1 MKSLLQTV
9 GAIVVIVGLVA
20 SITFIY
26 QMTTREDTTRPP
38 GPATSDAK
46 LGLMFPEISVETG
59 AEYPLRTDGHYDFWF
74 QNVQSRPVEL
84 GLFQVNCGCGSV
96 EAAVLAADSFAAPGD
111 WMEFQPQMPTAAA
124 ALIGAGP
131 PQSAPSVVAPA
142 VVQWT
147 RMHQFLRDK
156 LRWQKLAQN
165 QFLSVPPQSTGLVR
179 LTWHGNLTEP
189 TEVKTLAAM
198 LWTRDS
204 NDSVP
209 TPGPKLSV
217 PVAFVLPISFEP
229 PSMTISVNEISQGE
243 TGRAEFKCWSTTH
256 SRFSIEPVAES
267 EFVEVKTPRPLSP
280 TELQDLADAI
290 DGRRKRLKP
299 DGAPE
304 NKEEPVA
311 NRTTVLS
318 GYAITVSVHE
328 RLPSGKQLELGPFQ
342 SQISFK
348 GGILGIELPP
358 LAVTGVV
365 RGEVTVTAPGER
377 GEQRDRISLG
387 SFPTERGRQ
396 LTATITTTQPGLD
409 VKIVGLEPE
418 QLKEYLEV
426 HLQPVPGRAGEST
439 REWELVLRVPPDR
452 LEGKLP
458 PHSVVILQTQ
468 GTSSRRV
475 RIPIMG
481 HAYVRGR

>member
-26 QMTTREDTTRPP
+26 QMTTREDTTPP
-38 GPATSDAK
+38 RGPATADVK

-74 QNVQSRPVEL
+74 QNLQSQPVEL
-84 GLFQVNCGCGSV
+84 GLYQVNCGCGSV
-96 EAAVLAADSFAAPGD
+96 EAAVLAADAFTAPGD
-111 WMEFQPQMPTAAA
+111 WKEFQPQMPIAAA
-124 ALIGAGP
+124 ALVGAGP
-131 PQSAPSVVAPA
+131 QGAPNLVAPA
-142 VVQWT
+142 VAQWT
-147 RMHQFLRDK
+147 RMHRFLKDK
-156 LRWQKLAQN
+156 LRWQKLTQT
-165 QFLSVPPQSTGLVR
+165 QPLTVPPQSTGLVR
-179 LTWHGNLTEP
+179 LTWHGKLTEP

-204 NDSVP
+204 NDP
-209 TPGPKLSV
+209 TPKHGPKLSV
-217 PVAFVLPISFEP
+217 PVAFVAPIHFEP
-229 PSMTISVNEISQGE
+229 PSMTIAVNEISQGE
-243 TGRAEFKCWSTTH
+243 TSQVEFKCWSSTH
-256 SRFSIEPVAES
+256 SRFSIEPVAEN
-267 EFVEVKTPRPLSP
+267 EFVEIKTPRPLTSS
-280 TELQDLADAI
+280 ELQDLAVTI
-290 DGRRKRLKP
+290 DGRRKSLKP
-299 DGAPE
+299 NQASE
-304 NKEEPVA
+304 SKEEPVA
-311 NRTTVLS
+311 SRTTVLS
-318 GYAITVSVHE
+318 GYAITVSVRE
-328 RLPSGKQLELGPFQ
+328 RLPSGKQLDLGPFQ
-342 SQISFK
+342 SQIFFK
-348 GGILGIELPP
+348 GGIQGIELPP
-358 LAVTGVV
+358 LVVTGVV

-396 LTATITTTQPGLD
+396 LTATITTSQPGLD
-409 VKIVGLEPE
+409 LKFIGLEPE
-418 QLKEYLEV
+418 QLKDYLEV
-426 HLQPVPGRAGEST
+426 HLKPVPGRAGET
-439 REWELVLRVPPDR
+439 AREWELVLRVPPDR